1 MIRLIGAVT
10 FVVPGTAGA
19 RAPVVVEKFGAE
31 LRRAPAQ
38 FHHCFCV
45 EKLFGKIA
53 NHNLEKLCRLHSALN
68 STIPVLDLE
77 KACPR
82 KVSPWP

>member
-1 MIRLIGAVT
+1 MRRLLKHHRVIRLIDPVT

-38 FHHCFCV
+38 FHHW
-45 EKLFGKIA
+45 LY
-53 NHNLEKLCRLHSALN
+53 
-68 STIPVLDLE
+68 
-77 KACPR
+77 CPDA
-82 KVSPWP
+82 KP